1 MGIRAWWPRPTMGP
15 YTGPT
20 GVDEDGNP
28 IDPYGGPT
36 TGDIADGVRDAI
48 GKVQERI
55 KVDADVQSTPQDRTR
70 ELDCSETT
78 DETACNECV
87 LKQGYIDKPIGGR
100 YVSAKNLVNYEYQLY
115 VANLRS
121 APLRFGYMVAD
132 KADPERK
139 FFSVDTLFDYINRG
153 GYSRTV
159 QEWHF
164 NACEFDGFWPGECQV
179 VEAKGNYAHFLD
191 DFGEPRWDFVMG
203 KVFKPWIGQMNRQR
217 MAIQIAEPQGSLRW
231 YFMQEAVR
239 AAAVGFAGL
248 DAQICTTLPMPG
260 QPS

>member
-1 MGIRAWWPRPTMGP
+1 MGP
-15 YTGPT
+15 YTGPAD
-20 GVDEDGNP
+20 VDEDGNP

-48 GKVQERI
+48 GQVRERI
-55 KVDADVQSTPQDRTR
+55 EGKPDAQAVPRDRTR

-87 LKQGYIDKPIGGR
+87 LKQGYIDKPSGGR
-100 YVSAKNLVNYEYQLY
+100 YVSASNLVNYEYQLY
-115 VANLRS
+115 IANLRS
-121 APLRFGYMVAD
+121 APLHFGYMVAD
-132 KADPERK
+132 QADPERK

-164 NACEFDGFWPGECQV
+164 NACEFDGFWPGECTV

-191 DFGEPRWDFVMG
+191 DFGEPRWEFVRKEVFG
-203 KVFKPWIGQMNRQR
+203 KWNEQMRRQR
-217 MAIQIAEPQGSLRW
+217 NALVVAGPQGSLHW
-231 YFMQEAVR
+231 YFMQDATR
-239 AAAVGFAGL
+239 TAAIRIAGL
-248 DAQICTTLPMPG
+248 EDGICSTLPMPG

>member
-139 FFSVDTLFDYINRG
+139 FFSVDTLFDYINRR

-164 NACEFDGFWPGECQV
+164 NACEFDGFWPGECTV
-179 VEAKGNYAHFLD
+179 VEAKGNYDHFLD
-191 DFGEPRWDFVMG
+191 ENDRPKYPFVRSS
-203 KVFKPWIGQMNRQR
+203 VFDPWQAQMLNQR
-217 MAIQIAEPQGSLRW
+217 AAISVAKPQGQLRW
-231 YFMQEAVR
+231 CFMQQR
-239 AAAVGFAGL
+239 AMMAGINISGL
-248 DAQICTTLPMPG
+248 DPSLCEHIPMPG
-260 QPS
+260 QAP